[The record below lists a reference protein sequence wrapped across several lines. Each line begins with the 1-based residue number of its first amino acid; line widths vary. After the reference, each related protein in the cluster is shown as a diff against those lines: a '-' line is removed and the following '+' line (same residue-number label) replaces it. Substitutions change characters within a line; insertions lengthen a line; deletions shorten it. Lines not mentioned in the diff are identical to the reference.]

1 MGVTETLVPVVVALR
16 LWLHMERLHLGRID
30 VATLDEVVSEESMDF
45 IISNRHPTPKLSYFP
60 LLHLVPF
67 TLTHL
72 VGSFEVVPTPI

>member
-1 MGVTETLVPVVVALR
+1 MGVALVLVPVVVALR
-16 LWLHMERLHLGRID
+16 LWLHMEWLHLVRID
-30 VATLDEVVSEESMDF
+30 VAMLDEVISEESMDY
-45 IISNRHPTPKLSYFP
+45 IISNSQAAPKLSYFP